1 MRRAVHPALCAD
13 AWCDADA
20 FYHAYGPEP

>member
-13 AWCDADA
+13 A
-20 FYHAYGPEP
+20 